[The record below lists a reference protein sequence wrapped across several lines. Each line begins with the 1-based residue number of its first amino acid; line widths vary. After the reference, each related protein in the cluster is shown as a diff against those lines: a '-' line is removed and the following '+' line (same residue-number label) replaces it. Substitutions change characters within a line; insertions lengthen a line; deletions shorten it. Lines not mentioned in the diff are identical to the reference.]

1 MIQKVLKRDNV
12 TLVDYDSE
20 KIKNAILKGNMKVPK
35 DKRISIDDI
44 QYIISL
50 IEKEPSDDGVVKVE
64 HIQNTIEKMLVDM
77 NHYELAKEYITYRYR
92 RALARKVNTT
102 DGSMLSLI
110 RNDNEEV
117 QKENSNKK
125 AILNSTKRDL
135 IAGEVSKDLSRR
147 YLLPE
152 NIIAAHDAGIIHFH
166 DMDYFAQP
174 EFNCCLPNFRDM
186 LKNGT
191 CINGVKIN
199 TPKSFSVACNQ
210 VTQIMAAIS
219 SNQYG
224 GQTFYSDVLGEYLA
238 YTREKIRKR
247 IDETIRIQ
255 FGDVMPDAEV
265 NKLIDTLVEEELQY
279 ELKAGVQTI
288 QYQIN
293 TMCTSNGQS
302 PFVTIFMYLRED
314 DPYIEEN
321 AMIIEEILKQRLE
334 GIENKAGV
342 KSTPTFPKLVY
353 VLSENNCLKGG
364 KYDYLTHLAA
374 KCTAK
379 RIYPDYISEKVMK
392 ENYDGEVFGCMGCVG
407 GEAKVLW
414 KFNNRVFHTPIKQM
428 WDILSKYFAVKEQWA
443 HSYDNLY
450 IDTLDDVKIYDT
462 KKGFVKNKRII
473 RNKSHDW
480 MFIRFENGEYIKA
493 TLDHPFETL
502 NRGVVRADQ
511 ITTDDVFLASKIK
524 IGNKIPT
531 YRKIKI
537 QPIEIHRF
545 YEDTYSYD
553 VTTDSDHFEVNGI
566 YSHNCRSFLSAWT
579 DPTTGEKKWEG
590 RFNQGRH
597 ICLYV

>member
-12 TLVDYDSE
+12 TLVDYDRN
-20 KIKNAILKGNMKVPK
+20 KIKNAILKGNSNVPQ
-35 DKRISIDDI
+35 DKQISMEEMEH
-44 QYIISL
+44 IISL
-50 IEKEPSDDGVVKVE
+50 VESEPDDDGVVKVE
-64 HIQNTIEKMLVDM
+64 HIQNIIEKALVDL
-77 NHYELAKEYITYRYR
+77 NRYDLAKEYITYRYK
-92 RALARKVNTT
+92 RALVRKANTT
-102 DGSMLSLI
+102 DESILKLL

-125 AILNSTKRDL
+125 AVLNSTKRDL

-147 YLLPE
+147 ILLPKHIVE
-152 NIIAAHDAGIIHFH
+152 AHDVGMIHFH

-191 CINGVKIN
+191 CINGVKIS

-238 YTREKIRKR
+238 YTREKFRKR
-247 IDETIRIQ
+247 IKKTVKTQ
-255 FGDVMPDAEV
+255 FGA
-265 NKLIDTLVEEELQY
+265 TLSEEEQTQLVDKLVDEELRI
-279 ELKAGVQTI
+279 ELKAGVQCI

-302 PFVTIFMYLRED
+302 PFVTIFMYLRDD

-321 AMIIEEILKQRLE
+321 AMIIEEILTQRLE

-364 KYDYLTHLAA
+364 KYDYITRLAA

-414 KFNNRVFHTPIKQM
+414 KFNGRTYHTPIKQM
-428 WDILSKYFAVKEQWA
+428 WDVLSKYFAVREQWA
-443 HSYDNLY
+443 GSYDNLY
-450 IDTLDDVKIYDT
+450 IDTLDFVKIYDT
-462 KKGFVKNKRII
+462 KKGFVTNRRII
-473 RNKSHDW
+473 RNKTHEW
-480 MFIRFENGEYIKA
+480 MFIRFSNGEYIKS
-493 TLDHPFETL
+493 TLDHPYETL
-502 NRGVVRADQ
+502 NRGVVAAEH
-511 ITTDDVFLASKIK
+511 ITKDDVFLASKLK
-524 IGNKIPT
+524 IGKKVPT
-531 YRKIKI
+531 YKKVKV
-537 QPIEIHRF
+537 QPVEIHKF

-553 VTTDSDHFEVNGI
+553 VTTDSEHFEVNGI